1 MLCVRLG
8 CFLCACRGL
17 ENCCLKTFRGDNFNL
32 KAFSPVIDFKKL
44 GLDLQLFLKCTVQLE
59 FNIEKA

>member
-1 MLCVRLG
+1 M
-8 CFLCACRGL
+8 
-17 ENCCLKTFRGDNFNL
+17 KTFRGDNFNL